1 MLHRLE
7 LFVHHVL
14 LSIAYCKS
22 VAFHIFRARFLSVD
36 LNEHIVFGVHKTDAA
51 AVHCFVHHGA
61 KVDEQPKLVI
71 CVKPCVVHSV
81 CNVFELENRMIFH
94 HIDAINLSALSNDL
108 GKGLKKICKKNP
120 AFLLPGL
127 IGSIVSF
134 NSQRC
139 RTRQGI
145 SFQAEHTW
153 LLILAVVFFLMERF
167 FKR

>member
-1 MLHRLE
+1 MLHRLK

-14 LSIAYCKS
+14 LSFANCKS
-22 VAFHIFRARFLSVD
+22 VAFHIFRARFLCRSQGTHRLWCSQD
-36 LNEHIVFGVHKTDAA
+36 GRRCRALF
-51 AVHCFVHHGA
+51 CFVHHGA

-108 GKGLKKICKKNP
+108 GKGL
-120 AFLLPGL
+120 

-134 NSQRC
+134 NFQRC

-153 LLILAVVFFLMERF
+153 LFILAVVFFLMERF

>member
-36 LNEHIVFGVHKTDAA
+36 LKEHIVFGVHKTDAA

-81 CNVFELENRMIFH
+81 CNVFELEKQDDLPPHRRDQPVSSEQRFGERSER
-94 HIDAINLSALSNDL
+94 DWQKKPQRPFCPASSARS
-108 GKGLKKICKKNP
+108 
-120 AFLLPGL
+120 
-127 IGSIVSF
+127 
-134 NSQRC
+134 
-139 RTRQGI
+139 
-145 SFQAEHTW
+145 
-153 LLILAVVFFLMERF
+153 
-167 FKR
+167 